1 MTEKARA
8 RLSRRPIHG
17 ARSRLPVGAHGYA
30 GCETEYAAGS
40 SDLADGMHWIH
51 DGCAVKSSP
60 AWFVRFARASALFGR
75 KLNVNPAAKFRQ
87 LLAANAPIVIA
98 GAHNGL
104 SARLAERA
112 GFDGIWASGFEI
124 SASFAVPDANILS
137 MGENIAVSKQIVDAI
152 GIPVIADCDNGYG
165 NAINV
170 IHMIKQYEAAG
181 IAGICIE
188 DNV

>member
-1 MTEKARA
+1 MVRA
-8 RLSRRPIHG
+8 FRRAQRTSRK
-17 ARSRLPVGAHGYA
+17 
-30 GCETEYAAGS
+30 EEE
-40 SDLADGMHWIH
+40 
-51 DGCAVKSSP
+51 
-60 AWFVRFARASALFGR
+60 
-75 KLNVNPAAKFRQ
+75 VNPVAKFRQ

-165 NAINV
+165 NA
-170 IHMIKQYEAAG
+170 
-181 IAGICIE
+181 
-188 DNV
+188 